1 MIYSDWIGGELMF
14 GKTKKYLRKIY
25 GKPTDN
31 VYKPDV
37 NVNVRYHYD
46 YARRQSRDF
55 MIDDITWD
63 DLNMDRIY
71 EKSNHCLTTSGEQYL
86 YYMLRSPSREEVEY
100 RDKCERIK
108 FLEENED
115 IRDSLR
121 QKLYKL
127 GRNKVA
133 DIFNFIKD
141 EKTNYEKLIFYIA
154 MGLTFI
160 ITLIL
165 AILNYKVYLKYT
177 TMIAIIN
184 IILYES
190 ITKKSQVRY
199 VTINY
204 ALGII
209 RTSSKLVAELKK
221 SGQTTSDEVLNALTK
236 LNPLRIY
243 GGFSAVKTGSPM
255 ELIDALTL
263 LVLIRL
269 ELVVSKISKFRDELF
284 ILHSFVGEIDASIAI
299 GSYKK
304 CCENITT
311 PQIEFNADAKP
322 YIKCIDAFH
331 PLVDNCVSNS
341 IDTEKSILITGSNA
355 SGKSTYLKT
364 IGLNVILAQSLCFT
378 FAKEYS
384 ATSFDAMSS
393 MAISDDIVEGDSYY
407 VAEIKSL
414 KRILDYS
421 SGGSRIFCILDEL
434 LRGTNTVE
442 RVAAASTI
450 LEELAGNNLICI
462 AATHDIELTRLLAN
476 KYNQFHF
483 REEVVE
489 DEMTFDYKIH
499 EGPTKSRNAIKLL
512 SIMGFKPETIKN
524 SESRAGRFITTGIW
538 S

>member
-1 MIYSDWIGGELMF
+1 MF
-14 GKTKKYLRKIY
+14 GKTKRYLRKMY

-46 YARRQSRDF
+46 FVYKNCDDF

-71 EKSNHCLTTSGEQYL
+71 EKTNHCLTTSGEQYL
-86 YYMLRSPSREEVEY
+86 YYMLRSPSRDEKEY
-100 RDKCERIK
+100 RDRCERIE
-108 FLEENED
+108 FLENNEG
-115 IRDSLR
+115 IRDSLME
-121 QKLYKL
+121 KLYKL

-141 EKTNYEKLIFYIA
+141 EKTNYDKLIFYTV
-154 MGLTFI
+154 MGLAFI
-160 ITLIL
+160 VMLIL
-165 AILNYKVYLKYT
+165 GIINYRVYAKFAV
-177 TMIAIIN
+177 MIAIVN
-184 IILYES
+184 VILYES

-209 RTSSKLVAELKK
+209 RTSSKLVSELKK
-221 SGQTTSDEVLNALTK
+221 SGQTPSDEVLNALAK

-243 GGFSAVKTGSPM
+243 GGFSAVKTGSPL

-269 ELVVSKISKFRDELF
+269 ELVVGKIGKFRDELF

-299 GSYKK
+299 GSFKN
-304 CCENITT
+304 CCDDIVIPKIDFDEKT
-311 PQIEFNADAKP
+311 KP
-322 YIKCIDAFH
+322 FIKCIDAVH
-331 PLVDNCVSNS
+331 PLVENCVSNS
-341 IDTEKSILITGSNA
+341 IDTEKSLLITGSNA

-364 IGLNVILAQSLCFT
+364 IGLNIILAQSLCFA

-384 ATSFDAMSS
+384 ATSFDTMSS

-414 KRILDYS
+414 KRILDYTS
-421 SGGSRIFCILDEL
+421 SGSRIFCILDEL

-450 LEELAGNNLICI
+450 LEEIANNNLICI

-476 KYNQFHF
+476 QYNQFHF
-483 REEVVE
+483 REEVVGN
-489 DEMTFDYKIH
+489 EMTFDYKIH

-512 SIMGFKPETIKN
+512 SIMGFRPETVQN
-524 SESRAGRFITTGIW
+524 SESRAGKFVSTGVW

>member
-1 MIYSDWIGGELMF
+1 MF

-46 YARRQSRDF
+46 YVRRQSRDF

-221 SGQTTSDEVLNALTK
+221 SGQTPSDEVLNAC
-236 LNPLRIY
+236 
-243 GGFSAVKTGSPM
+243 
-255 ELIDALTL
+255 L
-263 LVLIRL
+263 LYTSR
-269 ELVVSKISKFRDELF
+269 
-284 ILHSFVGEIDASIAI
+284 
-299 GSYKK
+299 
-304 CCENITT
+304 
-311 PQIEFNADAKP
+311 
-322 YIKCIDAFH
+322 
-331 PLVDNCVSNS
+331 CV
-341 IDTEKSILITGSNA
+341 
-355 SGKSTYLKT
+355 
-364 IGLNVILAQSLCFT
+364 
-378 FAKEYS
+378 
-384 ATSFDAMSS
+384 
-393 MAISDDIVEGDSYY
+393 
-407 VAEIKSL
+407 
-414 KRILDYS
+414 
-421 SGGSRIFCILDEL
+421 
-434 LRGTNTVE
+434 
-442 RVAAASTI
+442 
-450 LEELAGNNLICI
+450 
-462 AATHDIELTRLLAN
+462 
-476 KYNQFHF
+476 
-483 REEVVE
+483 
-489 DEMTFDYKIH
+489 
-499 EGPTKSRNAIKLL
+499 
-512 SIMGFKPETIKN
+512 
-524 SESRAGRFITTGIW
+524 
-538 S
+538 